1 MKRTIAILTVAL
13 TLSMLT
19 GTPQNAQAQQRQPQ
33 TQKAPPTQKGTVAEV
48 KKKGRLTSLM
58 IQSEGGGAPF
68 EVLISPKI
76 QFAVEAK
83 GDLGFLRDRQIV
95 SGTGTLTNQMLFVKN
110 WTVHVGPLAKRTKP
124 FVKEAPKRVGQSV
137 NSYDLAGMIQSR
149 QQDTRFK
156 EYETLSLNIAQLKKA
171 PVFID
176 KDATVTVSTTE
187 TDSIEEGT
195 PVEYIQV
202 PAAGGRLQVA
212 SLKVKLKEP
221 LKSEEFFEEQESK
234 SKSKSRRR
242 TTSSSK

>member
-1 MKRTIAILTVAL
+1 MRRIIAILSVAYAIIL
-13 TLSMLT
+13 LPGSGSEAL
-19 GTPQNAQAQQRQPQ
+19 GQQPRA
-33 TQKAPPTQKGTVAEV
+33 QKAPPTQKGTVAEV
-48 KKKGRLTSLM
+48 KKKGRLTVLM

-68 EVLISPKI
+68 EVVVTPKI

-83 GDLGFLRDRQIV
+83 GDLGFLRDRQYV
-95 SGTGTLTNQMLFVKN
+95 SGTGTLTNKMLFVKN

-137 NSYDLAGMIQSR
+137 NSYDLYGMVQSR
-149 QQDTRFK
+149 QQDAKFE
-156 EYETLSLNIAQLKKA
+156 EYETLSLNIAQLRKA
-171 PVFID
+171 PVSVYID

-187 TDSIEEGT
+187 TDDIEEGT

-202 PAAGGRLQVA
+202 PAAGGRYQVA

-221 LKSEEFFEEQESK
+221 LKSEEFFKQDE

-242 TTSSSK
+242 TSSASK